1 VHTILFALSMRL
13 EENRMQ
19 PKGLGLSGEEL
30 VVDKEYELRLLEA
43 NRELVQV
50 TTIASH
56 RYTRLNA
63 R

>member
-1 VHTILFALSMRL
+1 MRL

-19 PKGLGLSGEEL
+19 PKGLGLSSEEL
-30 VVDKEYELRLLEA
+30 VVDKEYELSLIEA

-50 TTIASH
+50 TTIRSH
-56 RYTRLNA
+56 RHTRLNA